1 MSADSGPVA
10 LKLLDREFLVA
21 CSEQERPGLLAAAA
35 LLDAKMRELRAASRT
50 PGFDRLAVLA
60 ALSLTH
66 ELVDLRQRHAVQ
78 ERVLSEGLAA
88 LRQRLQAALDPG

>member
-1 MSADSGPVA
+1 MSTDSEPVA

-78 ERVLSEGLAA
+78 ERVLSEGLAT

>member
-1 MSADSGPVA
+1 MSADSEPVS

>member
-1 MSADSGPVA
+1 MSADSEPVA

-78 ERVLSEGLAA
+78 ERVLSEGLAT

>member
-1 MSADSGPVA
+1 MSADSEPVA

-21 CSEQERPGLLAAAA
+21 CSEQERPGLLTAAA

-66 ELVDLRQRHAVQ
+66 ELVDLRLRHAVQ

>member
-1 MSADSGPVA
+1 MSADSEPVA

>member
-1 MSADSGPVA
+1 MSTDSEPVA

>member
-1 MSADSGPVA
+1 MSADAEPVA

>member
-1 MSADSGPVA
+1 MSAESEPVA

-35 LLDAKMRELRAASRT
+35 LLDAKMRELRAASRP

-78 ERVLSEGLAA
+78 ERVLGEGLAA

>member
-1 MSADSGPVA
+1 MSADSEPVA

-21 CSEQERPGLLAAAA
+21 CSEPERPGLLAAAA
-35 LLDAKMRELRAASRT
+35 LLDAKMHELRAASRT

>member
-1 MSADSGPVA
+1 MSTDSEPVA

-21 CSEQERPGLLAAAA
+21 CSEPERPGLLAAAA

-78 ERVLSEGLAA
+78 ERVLSEGLAT